1 MIYGE
6 RIRQARELCG
16 LTQGELAK
24 LVGVNQ
30 SAIAHIESGRNI
42 PTQELLDLI
51 AAQTEFL
58 PSFFEKDSIENFPL
72 GSLVFRSRASL
83 SAREEA
89 QAYQYAKTLF
99 EQVKTMVSHL
109 NIPDLRLPRISDNPI
124 TAAKVTRSSFA
135 LSPDKP
141 IKKLVNTVEKNGIL
155 ILSLP
160 IVFDKLDAFSLWA
173 EMDVERPMVIV
184 SCNKPV
190 DRLRFSIA
198 HELGHLVMHG
208 VLKGRVTEAEKEA
221 NRFAAEFLLPES
233 AMKQELVPPI
243 TLTTVA
249 RLKPRWGV
257 SMQSIIIRSYELG
270 IITNRQYR
278 YLFEQLSTRGWRIKE
293 PSNLDLPEE
302 KPQLFAKMIEHFY
315 SDSKETIPESY
326 GKDMHLTIKR
336 ARELVNIYADKRKF
350 PQDGYIVSPMQ
361 WAYSNN

>member
-42 PTQELLDLI
+42 PSQEILDSI

-58 PSFFEKDSIENFPL
+58 PSFFEKDSIQSFPF

-89 QAYQYAKTLF
+89 QAYQYAKTIF
-99 EQVKTMVSHL
+99 EQAKTMVSHL
-109 NIPDLRLPRISDNPI
+109 NIPDLRLPRLSDNPV

-141 IKKLVNTVEKNGIL
+141 IKKLVNTVEKNGVL

-160 IVFDKLDAFSLWA
+160 IVFNKLDAFSVWA
-173 EMDVERPMVIV
+173 EMDIERPVIIV

-198 HELGHLVMHG
+198 HELGHLVMHTA
-208 VLKGRVTEAEKEA
+208 LKGRVAEAEKEA

-257 SMQSIIIRSYELG
+257 SMQAVIVRAYKLG

-278 YLFEQLSTRGWRIKE
+278 YLFEQLSTRGWKTKE

-315 SDSKETIPESY
+315 SDSNETIPESY
-326 GKDMHLTIKR
+326 ARDMHLAVKR
-336 ARELVNIYADKRKF
+336 ARELINNYIDKRE
-350 PQDGYIVSPMQ
+350 PPLGNYVVSPTQ
-361 WAYSNN
+361 LACSNN

>member
-16 LTQGELAK
+16 LRQGELAK
-24 LVGVNQ
+24 LIGVNQ
-30 SAIAHIESGRNI
+30 SAIAHIEGGRNI
-42 PTQELLDLI
+42 PSQELLESI
-51 AAQTEFL
+51 AAKTEFL
-58 PSFFEKDSIENFPL
+58 PSFFEKESIENFPS

-83 SAREEA
+83 SAREET
-89 QAYQYAKTLF
+89 QAYQYAKTIF
-99 EQVKTMVSHL
+99 EQAKIMVNQL
-109 NIPDLRLPRISDNPI
+109 KIPDLHLPRLSDNPV

-141 IKKLVNTVEKNGIL
+141 IRKLANILEKNGVF

-160 IVFDKLDAFSLWA
+160 IIFNKLDAFSVWA
-173 EMDVERPMVIV
+173 EMDIERPVIII
-184 SCNKPV
+184 SCNKPA

-198 HELGHLVMHG
+198 HELGHLVMHTT
-208 VLKGRVTEAEKEA
+208 LKGRVAGAEKEA

-243 TLTTVA
+243 TLTTAA
-249 RLKPRWGV
+249 RLKPRWGA
-257 SMQSIIIRSYELG
+257 SMQALIVRAYELG

-278 YLFEQLSTRGWRIKE
+278 YLFEQLSARGWRTKE

-315 SDSKETIPESY
+315 SDSNETIPESY
-326 GKDMHLTIKR
+326 ARDMHLTVKR
-336 ARELVNIYADKRKF
+336 ATELINNYLDKRE
-350 PQDGYIVSPMQ
+350 PPLGNYVVSATQ
-361 WAYSNN
+361 LAYSNN